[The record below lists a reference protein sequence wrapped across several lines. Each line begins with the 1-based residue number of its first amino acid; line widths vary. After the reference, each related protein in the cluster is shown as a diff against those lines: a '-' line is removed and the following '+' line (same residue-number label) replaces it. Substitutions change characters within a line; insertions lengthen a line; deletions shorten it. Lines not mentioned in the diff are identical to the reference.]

1 LNKELQMMNSLVS
14 ASFILAISIS
24 ICSAAKL
31 PPVPVYS
38 DVESATQAHADFP
51 MLGEYVSNNGN
62 TALQATLLKDG
73 DFLVATYQGGLP
85 GDGWDK
91 KSIQSEKLTP
101 GTVKALLKGYTKT
114 ERVSPTLGKAMP
126 ANAYLTFPADFTNVE
141 DGLLLAGGKTNKD
154 MGSFHM
160 HIEFM
165 QPFKPGRN
173 PSSQDR
179 GNSGIYIFNNYEIQV
194 LDTFGLDLNVENN
207 AIKIESLNSQWCGAL
222 YKMKTPDV
230 HMAYPPLRWQTYDID
245 FYAPEFDGDTKIKN
259 ARITIR
265 HNGVLIHDD
274 VELEKGTGNG
284 AKRPQLAKGPILFQD
299 HRNPVVF
306 RNVWAMEL

>member
-1 LNKELQMMNSLVS
+1 MNSLVS

-179 GNSGIYIFNNYEIQV
+179 GNSGIYLQGRYELQI
-194 LDTFGLDLNVENN
+194 LDSFGLKPKHNECGGVYS
-207 AIKIESLNSQWCGAL
+207 IKKADANMCGA
-222 YKMKTPDV
+222 
-230 HMAYPPLRWQTYDID
+230 PLAWQTYDID
-245 FYAPEFDGDTKIKN
+245 FTEAKYGEEGQLVEDPRMTV
-259 ARITIR
+259 R
-265 HNGVLIHDD
+265 HNGVIIHKD
-274 VELEKGTGNG
+274 VELPMATASALME
-284 AKRPQLAKGPILFQD
+284 PGPSPGPLYLQD
-299 HRNPVVF
+299 HGSEVRF
-306 RNVWAMEL
+306 RNIWVVPKTEETVEKQNVVRSQ